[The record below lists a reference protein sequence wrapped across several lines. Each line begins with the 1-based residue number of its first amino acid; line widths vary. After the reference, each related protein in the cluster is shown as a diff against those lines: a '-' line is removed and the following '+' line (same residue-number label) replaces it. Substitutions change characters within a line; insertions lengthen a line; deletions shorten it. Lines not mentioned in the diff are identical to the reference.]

1 MLLLVG
7 AGLSARVGYP
17 TLDEYARNLVDDFH
31 VSVPA
36 DVSMEDASAVI
47 QAVKEHTQREHRLS
61 SFYRHLER
69 SFDPTVRDQEYDSVH
84 RLLVGA
90 NFRAIATTN
99 YDSVLEDAARGGAAR
114 NRAEEFDICANRRTA
129 LEFMRTTSAGRHR
142 ASILHVHGYFRNPR
156 QLVITTR
163 DYFWRYGPY
172 EIPNAS
178 GGRALRWRETVNVKV
193 LWWVFATYPVLFVGF
208 SMRDLALRHIL
219 QVVDHDF
226 DRGGDLDHYAIMGAR
241 TDDEEATITDD
252 LSRYGVEPIFY
263 RVNPPTGPGRD
274 ADHGELE
281 PLIADLCRERR
292 GTAITNSM
300 LA

>member
-7 AGLSARVGYP
+7 AGLSAWVGYP
-17 TLDEYARNLVDDFH
+17 TLDGYAKNLVEDCDFT
-31 VSVPA
+31 VPA
-36 DVSMEDASAVI
+36 GVPTDDASAVV
-47 QAVKEHTQREHRLS
+47 QAVKEHLQQDGRLS

-69 SFDPTVRDQEYDSVH
+69 SFDPSVRDRDYDSVH

-99 YDSVLEDAARGGAAR
+99 YDSVLEDAARADR
-114 NRAEEFDICANRRTA
+114 NRAEEFDLCADRRTA
-129 LEFMRTTSAGRHR
+129 LEFVRSTSAGRHR

-172 EIPNAS
+172 EVVNAS
-178 GGRALRWRETVNVKV
+178 GDRAFRWRETLNVKF
-193 LWWVFATYPVLFVGF
+193 LWWLFTTYPVLFVGF

-219 QVVDHDF
+219 QVVDDDF
-226 DRGGDLDHYAIMGAR
+226 DRGGDLDHYAIMGAQ
-241 TDDEEATITDD
+241 TDDEEATITED

-263 RVNPPTGPGRD
+263 RVNPPTGPGRR

-281 PLIADLCRERR
+281 PLLADLCRERR
-292 GTAITNSM
+292 GRTITNRM